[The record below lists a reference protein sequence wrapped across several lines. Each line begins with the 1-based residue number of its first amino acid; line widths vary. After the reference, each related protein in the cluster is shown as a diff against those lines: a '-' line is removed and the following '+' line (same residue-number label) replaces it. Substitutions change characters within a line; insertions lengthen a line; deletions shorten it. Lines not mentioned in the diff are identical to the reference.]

1 MRGPDQL
8 TALLNS
14 VRRSGLHDAAAKALL
29 HPRPASPPISLDL
42 DKLADAQRLFAIYQT
57 EILGALLLV
66 ALPQSSRPSSGRV
79 CLAPAQSSSAT
90 SYAGFAVLPNS
101 CSS

>member
-1 MRGPDQL
+1 MTSTFESRGADEL

-14 VRRSGLHDAAAKALL
+14 VRRSGLHDAAAKAPL

-57 EILGALLLV
+57 EILGV
-66 ALPQSSRPSSGRV
+66 RY
-79 CLAPAQSSSAT
+79 C
-90 SYAGFAVLPNS
+90 
-101 CSS
+101 